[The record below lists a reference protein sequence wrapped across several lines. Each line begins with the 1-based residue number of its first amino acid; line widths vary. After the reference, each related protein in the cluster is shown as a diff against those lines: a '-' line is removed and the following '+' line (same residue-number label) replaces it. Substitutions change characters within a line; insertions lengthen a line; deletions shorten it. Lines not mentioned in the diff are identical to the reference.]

1 MLMKF
6 SLSTEITYKDD
17 DFDITA
23 IGEEKE
29 GFEACIY
36 MKYSL
41 DGLAPEFAEIWKGT
55 REPLTD
61 IEKEI
66 FNSGLPVPPRD
77 DEKLFLPTGS
87 YTMVQLPAAED
98 KRALRRSLLPYA
110 TERGE
115 GYVYVRFF
123 RENSL
128 TVMQFFFPSEN

>member
-1 MLMKF
+1 MKF
-6 SLSTEITYKDD
+6 NLSTEITYREE

-23 IGEEKE
+23 LDQEPE

-36 MKYSL
+36 MKFSL
-41 DGLAPEFAEIWKGT
+41 DDLAPEFTELWKGT
-55 REPLTD
+55 RAPLSD
-61 IEKEI
+61 IERKI
-66 FNSGLPVPPRD
+66 FSSGLPIPPRD

-110 TERGE
+110 AERGA